1 MAEVQEQEASSSIRV
16 AGDGFDSLPD
26 SLVLVIF
33 NFVSDV
39 KSLIC
44 CRAVSKRFNS
54 LVPHSDSLFLKI
66 DYTVSSDSES
76 DPDSDSDSDYVP
88 NSKLFD
94 FFKTTLESFFYFMS
108 PVFLKSKS
116 QTSPAQILRQFHRI
130 QRLQIEFP
138 TKGVEVAR
146 SVKWRAEFGETLRSC
161 VILSFHKIRKFDGR
175 AMMAVDDFGVDFFP
189 RMEARVTW
197 LMRTLITALARH
209 HVMVEV
215 VVEHLE
221 MNHLVLRDEGRNGVV
236 VIEKNGLDDIR
247 RSRVCGGGG
256 GGGETSERRTAERR
270 TLRTRVPRTTVR
282 MKYWPLVDL
291 QHGLCMEDATLVV
304 VRPTGNASEDETA
317 DMGNEDA
324 DLALSAFE
332 DNDMYTVA
340 VAALLT
346 KGTRLKMGINSF

>member
-1 MAEVQEQEASSSIRV
+1 MAEVQEQDASSSIRV

-39 KSLIC
+39 KALIR

-66 DYTVSSDSES
+66 DCSISSDSES
-76 DPDSDSDSDYVP
+76 DSDSDSVP
-88 NSKLFD
+88 TSNLFD
-94 FFKTTLESFFYFMS
+94 FFQTTLQSFFYFMS

-116 QTSPAQILRQFHRI
+116 QKSPAQILRQFHRI

-138 TKGVEVAR
+138 TKGLEVSRA
-146 SVKWRAEFGETLRSC
+146 VKWRAEFGDTLRSC
-161 VILSFHKIRKFDGR
+161 VILSFQKIRKFDGR
-175 AMMAVDDFGVDFFP
+175 AMMAVDNFGVDFFP
-189 RMEARVTW
+189 GMEARVTW

-209 HVMVEV
+209 HVMAEV

-221 MNHLVLRDEGRNGVV
+221 MKHLVLRDGEGNGVV
-236 VIEKNGLDDIR
+236 VIEKNGLEDFR
-247 RSRVCGGGG
+247 RSRVCGD
-256 GGGETSERRTAERR
+256 GGETSERRTAERR

-282 MKYWPLVDL
+282 MKYWPLLDL
-291 QHGLCMEDATLVV
+291 QHGFCMEDATLVV

-317 DMGNEDA
+317 DMRKEDA
-324 DLALSAFE
+324 DLALRAFE
-332 DNDMYTVA
+332 DNDVYTVA
-340 VAALLT
+340 VAELLT
-346 KGTRLKMGINSF
+346 KGTRFKMLINSF